1 METKHTLSDVLKRLV
16 VDIDNM
22 NSFLFSLQNI
32 LESSSENVTVS
43 QTNVNGTLT
52 NITVPS
58 FGYMKGKIEDIN
70 TKFDTLISANG
81 DVIGIKSSN
90 GDVRKFELKKTSQ
103 LVKDLEAIQNSTFTV
118 PSSFKVKN
126 NWFFES
132 FLNPLLYVSLDVSA
146 VLTDDIDQFIV
157 KRIIVNSVNNDDVAT
172 FFDDNYKGQNDISY
186 SDLVQELNDNGIDF
200 FEDDNTVDMEV
211 AVNRYNGTFDV
222 IGILEETGN
231 QTLTSGATVSTLRRR
246 YKLSTLV
253 YTDVLSGVQ
262 NSKTLAEGDTLITVN
277 DTEYRIVSIN
287 STDTEVV
294 LERIFGTDPITIGA
308 NILKLKP
315 VPYRRPELQVNV
327 GFNEREVIFIK
338 PVSKAKNLTINDFS
352 KGLALYTNEL
362 TIPLQDES
370 TSTLAD
376 YYNNFVSDFGLIL
389 LNLAKEKTL
398 PAILG
403 LKPDPPILYGSRST
417 AAGTVTSTESL
428 NFKVYQID
436 QHIQD
441 DKNVTDLNNT
451 VKEKAAVQQ
460 EIEELNK
467 KIDSIKANITTV
479 SKTPKE
485 AKRLQKQLSES
496 LVARNEKTASL
507 SSIVTNITTQLS
519 TNPQFV
525 TSRKYEIRGFWQIP
539 APKLDKYGTQNVVQ
553 FKYRYRYLSLTGT
566 QPNAQQ
572 QTYIDVD
579 GTSKSATFSQW
590 TEVLTKPRQKV
601 LDETTGLYIWADET
615 LTDSEVVN
623 TNQLKIPIRKGELV
637 EIQIKS
643 LSEAGWPNNA
653 AESEWSEVVQVKFP
667 EEIQSEEESVI
678 TTQKTFAEKAKLDF
692 ENSLNAKG
700 LDSHLANQFTSGD
713 KFYSHIAEDISS
725 GFFTNEGNVIDLYQK
740 LKGLQSTLDAIQ
752 QSINLDRGVIKVSVI
767 DSDGNSLD
775 VANGDTVQLFAGYY
789 KDLIKDTTGGTVI
802 YKEGA
807 VVTKQYAISIQ
818 NTSATSLE
826 LISLLGGGLNELS
839 DASLPFVPGSDYH
852 RNRRYDIVPVGVNSN
867 PTPLISNFKQ
877 KASTQSGQ
885 VKSQFINSRVREYG
899 LSEEIYS
906 PNDPATTYATATYFT
921 NSYAYGGRTIGSAA
935 YVPSNWGHYLPFNPT
950 TAIPLTATDPRVWNG
965 STTAASL
972 ANGGGRLTEFCI
984 SKDHPNLPAL
994 CGPSFSVTN
1003 IQEVFRPD
1011 FNSVTPITSADSQKY
1026 LPFAQALHF
1035 ETSVSEGA
1043 NAYSVEYYK
1052 QASRITPLTPSDNTT
1067 SAGKNDSHYPIKLG
1081 FIKEDEYLIGKYT
1094 CGAYLYL
1101 YPTTYESVSVEGN
1114 FPARSSK
1121 AVTFGPE
1128 NALNIPVLFQFRA
1141 SDRLGYIGGYRR
1153 TGDVLTN
1160 IKYSKKL
1167 GIDIIL
1173 KDDAPF
1179 SFDLQVSAQYS
1190 KETTLDA
1197 PLVQSKGKISSF

>member
-43 QTNVNGTLT
+43 QTKVDGTAT

-58 FGYMKGKIEDIN
+58 FGYLKGKIEDIN

-103 LVKDLEAIQNSTFTV
+103 LIKDLENVQNSTFTV

-132 FLNPLLYVSLDVSA
+132 FLNPLLYVSLDISS
-146 VLTDDIDQFIV
+146 VLTDDIDQFVV

-172 FFDDNYKGQNDISY
+172 FFDDNYKGKNDLAY
-186 SDLVQELNDNGIDF
+186 SDIVDELNANGIDF
-200 FEDDNTVDMEV
+200 FEDDNIVDMEV
-211 AVNRYNGTFDV
+211 SVNRYSGTFDV
-222 IGILEETGN
+222 IKILEETGN
-231 QTLTSGATVSTLRRR
+231 QTLTSGTTVSTLRRR

-253 YTDVLSGVQ
+253 YTDILSGIQ
-262 NSKTLAEGDTLITVN
+262 NSKTLAEGDLLITAN

-294 LERIFGTDPITIGA
+294 LERIFGNDPITIGA
-308 NILKLKP
+308 DILKLKP

-327 GFNEREVIFIK
+327 GFNEREIIFIK

-352 KGLALYTNEL
+352 KGIALYTNEL

-398 PAILG
+398 PSILAIT
-403 LKPDPPILYGSRST
+403 PDAPVLDQAS
-417 AAGTVTSTESL
+417 
-428 NFKVYQID
+428 FKVSQID

-441 DKNVTDLNNT
+441 DKSLTDLNNN
-451 VKEKAAVQQ
+451 VKEKAALQQ
-460 EIEELNK
+460 EVEELNK
-467 KIDSIKANITTV
+467 KIDSIKANITTI

-485 AKRLQKQLSES
+485 AKRLQKQLTES
-496 LVARNEKTASL
+496 LTARNEKTAAL
-507 SSIVTNITTQLS
+507 SSLVTNITTQLA

-525 TSRKYEIRGFWQIP
+525 TNRKYEVRGFWHIP
-539 APKLDKYGTQNVVQ
+539 NPKLDKYGTQNVVQ
-553 FKYRYRYLSLTGT
+553 FKYRYRYLSSTGT

-572 QTYIDVD
+572 QTYVDVD
-579 GTSKSATFSQW
+579 GTTKSATFSSW
-590 TEVLTKPRQKV
+590 TEVLTKPRKKI
-601 LDETTGLYIWADET
+601 LNETTGLYEWETET
-615 LTDSEVVN
+615 LTDSDVVN
-623 TNQLKIPIRKGELV
+623 TNQLNIPIRKGELV
-637 EIQIKS
+637 EIQVKS
-643 LSEAGWPNNA
+643 LSEAGWPTNA
-653 AESEWSEVVQVKFP
+653 AESVWSNVIQVKFP
-667 EEIQSEEESVI
+667 DEIQSQEEGVI
-678 TTQKTFAEKAKLDF
+678 TSQKTFAEKARLDF

-700 LDSHLANQFTSGD
+700 LDNHLAHQFTSGD
-713 KFYSHIAEDISS
+713 KFYSHVAEDISS

-740 LKGLQSTLDAIQ
+740 LKSLQTTLDAIQ
-752 QSINLDRGVIKVSVI
+752 QSINLDRGVIKVSII
-767 DSDGNSLD
+767 DSVGNSLD
-775 VANGDTVQLFAGYY
+775 VANGDTIDLFAGYY

-802 YKEGA
+802 YNEGA
-807 VVTKQYAISIQ
+807 VITKQYAISIQ
-818 NTSATSLE
+818 NTSATNLE
-826 LISLLGGGLNELS
+826 LVSLLFGGIGQAATYS
-839 DASLPFVPGSDYH
+839 DPAMYPDEDYH
-852 RNRRYDIVPVGVNSN
+852 VNRRYDIVPIGVNSN

-877 KASTQSGQ
+877 KASAQSGQ
-885 VKSQFINSRVREYG
+885 VKSQFIHSRVREYG
-899 LSEEIYS
+899 LSEEIYLPS
-906 PNDPATTYATATYFT
+906 VPATDYATYYTQAYT
-921 NSYAYGGRTIGSAA
+921 YGGRTVGSTT
-935 YVPSNWGHYLPFNPT
+935 YVPGNWGHYLPFNPQT
-950 TAIPLTATDPRVWNG
+950 IIPGTSADSRVWNG
-965 STTAASL
+965 TTTAAAPTVT

-984 SKDHPNLPAL
+984 SKDHPELPTL
-994 CGPSFSVTN
+994 CGASFAIGN
-1003 IQEVFRPD
+1003 IAEVFRPD
-1011 FNSVTPITSADSQKY
+1011 FNSGTPITSADSQQY
-1026 LPFAQALHF
+1026 LPFAHALHF

-1043 NAYSVEYYK
+1043 NAYGVSYYK
-1052 QASRITPLTPSDNTT
+1052 QASRITPDTPTANNT
-1067 SAGKNDSHYPIKLG
+1067 SAGKNDTHYPIKLG
-1081 FIKEDEYLIGKYT
+1081 FTKNDEYLIGKYT

-1101 YPTTYESVSVEGN
+1101 YPTTYESASVEGN

-1121 AVTFGPE
+1121 TVKFGSE

-1141 SDRLGYIGGYRR
+1141 SDRLGYIGGYR
-1153 TGDVLTN
+1153 TSGTLTN

-1179 SFDLQVSAQYS
+1179 SFDLNVSAQYI

-1197 PLVQSKGKISSF
+1197 PLVQSKGNISSF

>member
-43 QTNVNGTLT
+43 QTKVDGTAT

-58 FGYMKGKIEDIN
+58 FGYLKGKIEDIN
-70 TKFDTLISANG
+70 TKFDTLISANS

-90 GDVRKFELKKTSQ
+90 GDIRKFELKKTSQ
-103 LVKDLEAIQNSTFTV
+103 LIKDLENVQNSTFTV

-132 FLNPLLYVSLDVSA
+132 FLNPLLYVSLDISS
-146 VLTDDIDQFIV
+146 VLTDDIDQFVV

-172 FFDDNYKGQNDISY
+172 FFDDNYKGQNDLVY

-200 FEDDNTVDMEV
+200 FEDDNIVDMEV
-211 AVNRYNGTFDV
+211 SVNRYQGSFDV
-222 IGILEETGN
+222 VKILEETGN

-253 YTDVLSGVQ
+253 YTDVLSGIQ
-262 NSKTLAEGDTLITVN
+262 NSKTLAEGDLLITAN

-294 LERIFGTDPITIGA
+294 LERIFGNDPITIGA
-308 NILKLKP
+308 DVLKLKP

-338 PVSKAKNLTINDFS
+338 PVSKAKNLTISDFS
-352 KGLALYTNEL
+352 KGIALYTNEL

-398 PAILG
+398 PSILAIT
-403 LKPDPPILYGSRST
+403 PDAPVLDEAS
-417 AAGTVTSTESL
+417 
-428 NFKVYQID
+428 FKVYQID
-436 QHIQD
+436 QHIQN
-441 DKNVTDLNNT
+441 DKSLTDLNNN
-451 VKEKAAVQQ
+451 VKEKASLQQ
-460 EIEELNK
+460 EVEELNK

-485 AKRLQKQLSES
+485 AKRLQKQLTES
-496 LVARNEKTASL
+496 LTARNEKTAAL
-507 SSIVTNITTQLS
+507 SSLVTNITTLLS
-519 TNPQFV
+519 TTPQFV
-525 TSRKYEIRGFWQIP
+525 TNRKYEIRGFWHIP
-539 APKLDKYGTQNVVQ
+539 NPKLDKYGTQNVVQ
-553 FKYRYRYLSLTGT
+553 FKYRYRYLSSTGT

-572 QTYIDVD
+572 QSYVDVD
-579 GTSKSATFSQW
+579 GTTKSATFSPW
-590 TEVLTKPRQKV
+590 TEVLTKPRTKV
-601 LDETTGLYIWADET
+601 LNTTTGLYEWAEET
-615 LTDSEVVN
+615 LTDSDVVN
-623 TNQLKIPIRKGELV
+623 TNQLNIPIRKGELV

-643 LSEAGWPNNA
+643 LSEAGWPSNA
-653 AESEWSEVVQVKFP
+653 AESVWSNVVQVKFP
-667 EEIQSEEESVI
+667 EEIQSQEEGVI
-678 TTQKTFAEKAKLDF
+678 TSQKSFAEKARLDF
-692 ENSLNAKG
+692 ENSLNSKG
-700 LDSHLANQFTSGD
+700 LDNHLAHQFTSGD
-713 KFYSHIAEDISS
+713 KFYSHVAEDISS
-725 GFFTNEGNVIDLYQK
+725 GFFTSEGNVIDLYQK
-740 LKGLQSTLDAIQ
+740 LKGLQTTLDAIQ
-752 QSINLDRGVIKVSVI
+752 QSINLDRGVIKVSII
-767 DSDGNSLD
+767 DSAGNSLD
-775 VANGDTVQLFAGYY
+775 VSNGDTIDLFAGYY

-802 YKEGA
+802 YNEGA
-807 VVTKQYAISIQ
+807 IITKQYAISIQ
-818 NTSATSLE
+818 NTSATNLE
-826 LISLLGGGLNELS
+826 LVSLLFGGIGQIATSS
-839 DASLPFVPGSDYH
+839 DPTAYPDDDYH
-852 RNRRYDIVPVGVNSN
+852 VNRRYDIVPIGVNSN

-885 VKSQFINSRVREYG
+885 VKSQFIHSRVREYG

-906 PNDPATTYATATYFT
+906 PSVPLTDYATYYTQA
-921 NSYAYGGRTIGSAA
+921 YAYGGTTVGTTT
-935 YVPSNWGHYLPFNPT
+935 YVPGNWGHYLPFNPQL
-950 TAIPLTATDPRVWNG
+950 AIPGTSTDSRVWNG
-965 STTAASL
+965 TTTAAAPTVT

-984 SKDHPNLPAL
+984 SKDHPDIPTL
-994 CGPSFSVTN
+994 CGASFAIGN
-1003 IQEVFRPD
+1003 IAEAFRPD
-1011 FNSVTPITSADSQKY
+1011 FNSVVSITDADSQKY
-1026 LPFAQALHF
+1026 LPFAHALHF
-1035 ETSVSEGA
+1035 ETSVSEGT
-1043 NAYSVEYYK
+1043 NAYGVSYYK
-1052 QASRITPLTPSDNTT
+1052 QASRITPLTPTANNT
-1067 SAGKNDSHYPIKLG
+1067 SAGKNDTHYPIKLG
-1081 FIKEDEYLIGKYT
+1081 FTNNDEYLIGKYT

-1101 YPTTYESVSVEGN
+1101 YPTTYESASVEGN
-1114 FPARSSK
+1114 FPARSTK
-1121 AVTFGPE
+1121 TVKFGSE

-1141 SDRLGYIGGYRR
+1141 SDRLGYIGGYR
-1153 TGDVLTN
+1153 TSGTLTN

-1179 SFDLQVSAQYS
+1179 SFDLNVSAQYI

-1197 PLVQSKGKISSF
+1197 PLVQSKGNISSF